1 VHLAVAAEKARAE
14 GRADGRHVAERGPDP
29 PGRRRR
35 ESGDRKDEREIA
47 HARTA
52 GGSTKAQKPAHDV
65 LPSDSPG
72 AAPVPSPVFPAVT
85 IPHLAEAVLPAVHRV
100 RLDQPT
106 APAIA
111 DIEGAVHEALSG
123 SAELAALAPGSRVAI
138 AVGSRGIA
146 DLARLVRATVAHLR
160 GQGQQPFIVPAMGS
174 HGGATAEGQAAVLK
188 KLGVDE
194 AGVGAPVRASMATI
208 ELGHTDDGIP
218 CRFDAEA
225 AGSDAVVVIARV
237 KSHTSFD
244 RPIESGLL
252 KMLAVGLGK
261 QDGARNVHRLG
272 PAGFTETIPALAA
285 IALAKAPIAC
295 GLAVV
300 ESAAHQ
306 LVTIEAVPPAA
317 FASADER
324 LLGQA
329 KSLLARLPFQKLDA
343 LLVEEIGK
351 EISGSGMDYAVTGR
365 TDLRGIPN
373 PEHILINKLAVLRL
387 TRATQ
392 GNAIGIGLA
401 DYIPLDCANAVDLK
415 SMYEN
420 AITAAIG
427 EKARLPIVLPTE
439 REVLQALVMTSW
451 ARDEATIRYC
461 QIRNTLD
468 LDEVLVSGALL
479 DELGGDAAAE
489 RLRFDDMGRM
499 LTLL

>member
-1 VHLAVAAEKARAE
+1 M
-14 GRADGRHVAERGPDP
+14 
-29 PGRRRR
+29 
-35 ESGDRKDEREIA
+35 
-47 HARTA
+47 
-52 GGSTKAQKPAHDV
+52 
-65 LPSDSPG
+65 
-72 AAPVPSPVFPAVT
+72 PSPVFPSVT

-111 DIEGAVHEALSG
+111 DIEGTVHEALAT
-123 SAELAALAPGSRVAI
+123 SAELAALKPGSRVAV

-146 DLARLVRATVAHLR
+146 AIAKLAAATVAWLRRQHLE
-160 GQGQQPFIVPAMGS
+160 PFIVPAMGS
-174 HGGATAEGQAAVLK
+174 HGGATAEGQAAVLA
-188 KLGVDE
+188 KLGIDE
-194 AGVGAPVRASMATI
+194 ARVGAPVRATMETVDLGAT
-208 ELGHTDDGIP
+208 GRGIP
-218 CRFDAEA
+218 CRFDANA
-225 AGSDAVVVIARV
+225 AAADAIVVIARV

-244 RPIESGLL
+244 RPIESGLC

-300 ESAAHQ
+300 ENAAHQ

-317 FASADER
+317 FAAVDER
-324 LLGQA
+324 LLNQA
-329 KSLLARLPFQKLDA
+329 KSLLARLPFRQLDA
-343 LLVEEIGK
+343 LTVEEIGK

-373 PEHILINKLAVLRL
+373 PDHILIAKLAILRL
-387 TRATQ
+387 TKATG

-401 DYIPLDCANAVDLK
+401 DYVPLACANAVDLK

-439 REVLQALVMTSW
+439 RETLQALVMTSW
-451 ARDEATIRYC
+451 ASDPETIRYC

-468 LDEVLVSGALL
+468 LDEVLVSPALL
-479 DELGGDAAAE
+479 QELDATPGPAEPLAFDEAG
-489 RLRFDDMGRM
+489 RL
-499 LTLL
+499 LTLV

>member
-1 VHLAVAAEKARAE
+1 V
-14 GRADGRHVAERGPDP
+14 
-29 PGRRRR
+29 
-35 ESGDRKDEREIA
+35 
-47 HARTA
+47 
-52 GGSTKAQKPAHDV
+52 Q
-65 LPSDSPG
+65 
-72 AAPVPSPVFPAVT
+72 SPVFPAVT

-100 RLDQPT
+100 RLAQPT
-106 APAIA
+106 APAVT
-111 DIEGAVHEALSG
+111 DIEGAVQEALAT
-123 SAELAALAPGSRVAI
+123 SAELAALPPGSSVAI

-146 DLARLVRATVAHLR
+146 AIARLTQATVAYLR
-160 GQGQQPFIVPAMGS
+160 RQGLEPFIVPAMGS

-188 KLGVDE
+188 KLGIDE
-194 AGVGAPVRASMATI
+194 AGMGAPVRATMETVA
-208 ELGHTDDGIP
+208 LGQTRDGIP
-218 CRFDAEA
+218 CRFDANA
-225 AGSDAVVVIARV
+225 AAADAIVVIARV

-244 RPIESGLL
+244 RPIESGLC

-300 ESAAHQ
+300 ENAAHK
-306 LVTIEAVPPAA
+306 LVTIEAVPPTA
-317 FASADER
+317 FAAADKR
-324 LLGQA
+324 LLKQA
-329 KSLLARLPFQKLDA
+329 KSLLARLPFRQLDA
-343 LLVEEIGK
+343 LTVEEIGK

-373 PEHILINKLAVLRL
+373 PDHILIAKLAILRL
-387 TRATQ
+387 TKATQ

-401 DYIPLDCANAVDLK
+401 DYVPLDCANAVDLK

-439 REVLQALVMTSW
+439 RETLQALVMTSW
-451 ARDEATIRYC
+451 ARDPETIRYC

-468 LDEVLVSGALL
+468 LDEVLVSTALL
-479 DELGGDAAAE
+479 EELDATPGAAEALDFDAAG
-489 RLRFDDMGRM
+489 RL
-499 LTLL
+499 LTLV

>member
-1 VHLAVAAEKARAE
+1 M
-14 GRADGRHVAERGPDP
+14 
-29 PGRRRR
+29 
-35 ESGDRKDEREIA
+35 
-47 HARTA
+47 
-52 GGSTKAQKPAHDV
+52 
-65 LPSDSPG
+65 
-72 AAPVPSPVFPAVT
+72 PSPVFPAVT

-100 RLDQPT
+100 RLSQPT

-111 DIEGAVHEALSG
+111 DVEAAVHAALAG
-123 SAELAALAPGSRVAI
+123 RAELAALRRGSRVAI

-146 DLARLVRATVAHLR
+146 DLTLLVRATVAHLR
-160 GQGQQPFIVPAMGS
+160 DRGHAPFIVPAMGS
-174 HGGATAEGQAAVLK
+174 HGGATAEGQAAVLA
-188 KLGVDE
+188 KLGIDE
-194 AGVGAPVRASMATI
+194 AGVGAPVRASMATV
-208 ELGHTDDGIP
+208 ELGRTTDGIP

-225 AGSDAVVVIARV
+225 FGSDAVVVVARV

-285 IALAKAPIAC
+285 ITLANAPIAC

-300 ESAAHQ
+300 ENAAHR
-306 LVTIEAVPPAA
+306 LVAIEAVTPAD
-317 FASADER
+317 FAAADER
-324 LLGQA
+324 LLKQA
-329 KSLLARLPFQKLDA
+329 KSLLARLPFRRLDA

-373 PEHILINKLAVLRL
+373 PDHILVSKLAVLRL
-387 TRATQ
+387 TKATQ

-401 DYIPLDCANAVDLK
+401 DFVPLACANAVDLK

-439 REVLQALVMTSW
+439 REVLQALVLTSW
-451 ARDEATIRYC
+451 ARDSATLRYC

-468 LDEVLVSGALL
+468 LDEVLVSRPLL

-489 RLRFDDMGRM
+489 RLCFDDAGRM